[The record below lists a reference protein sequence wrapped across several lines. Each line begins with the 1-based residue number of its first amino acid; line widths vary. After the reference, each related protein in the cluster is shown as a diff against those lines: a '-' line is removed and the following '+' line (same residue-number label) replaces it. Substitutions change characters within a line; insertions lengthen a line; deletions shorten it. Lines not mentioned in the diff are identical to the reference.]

1 MFKLGI
7 LTISTSGYRGT
18 REDVSGKTIEE
29 LLPVPEYEVLRYE
42 IVPDDRDMIEDRL
55 RLWSDR
61 DHLDIIVT
69 TGGTGLGPRDVTPEA
84 CLSVVDRQVYGLS
97 ETMRAQTITNTPFA
111 MLSRSVSGIRGS
123 TLIIT
128 LPGSPRAVEECL
140 RIIIPVIP
148 HALEILSGES
158 SGHNKQ

>member
-18 REDVSGKTIEE
+18 REDVSGKIIEE
-29 LLPVPEYEVLRYE
+29 LLPVPEYQVLRYE

-55 RLWSDR
+55 RLWSDQDR
-61 DHLDIIVT
+61 LDIIIT
-69 TGGTGLGPRDVTPEA
+69 TGGTGLGPRDITPEA
-84 CLSVVDRQVYGLS
+84 CLSVIDRQVYGLS
-97 ETMRAQTITNTPFA
+97 EAMRAQTITNTPFA
-111 MLSRSVSGIRGS
+111 MLSRSVSGIRGG

-140 RIIIPVIP
+140 RVIIPVIP

-158 SGHNKQ
+158 DGHTKK